1 MDTYNLPIDNLP
13 LDRALLQQ
21 IVWTTT
27 SNSTTSTTNNYNY
40 TINYN
45 YNRYVTNNTIM
56 DDIYDF
62 KFRYSDTISGLT
74 NYIYANDLV
83 TEIIHIMENF
93 YYEFEN
99 PQDFEDD
106 IYYIALDLLYTLV
119 NQNKEEQSFESML
132 SDENKY
138 PSLELDRIIKRIIK
152 NFHSLLILSDK
163 ESY

>member
-27 SNSTTSTTNNYNY
+27 SNSTISTTNNYNY

-83 TEIIHIMENF
+83 IEIIYIMENL

-106 IYYIALDLLYTLV
+106 IYYIVLDLLYTLV

-152 NFHSLLILSDK
+152 NFHSSLILSDK
-163 ESY
+163 ESC

>member
-27 SNSTTSTTNNYNY
+27 SNSTISTTNNYNY

-83 TEIIHIMENF
+83 IEIIYIMENL

-106 IYYIALDLLYTLV
+106 IYYIVLDLLYTLV

-132 SDENKY
+132 FDENKY

-152 NFHSLLILSDK
+152 NFHSSLILSDK
-163 ESY
+163 ESC

>member
-1 MDTYNLPIDNLP
+1 MDTYNLPIENLP

-74 NYIYANDLV
+74 NYIYANDLII
-83 TEIIHIMENF
+83 EIIYMMEDF

-106 IYYIALDLLYTLV
+106 IYYIVLDLLYTLV

-138 PSLELDRIIKRIIK
+138 PSLELDKIIKRIIK
-152 NFHSLLILSDK
+152 NFHSSLILSDK
-163 ESY
+163 ESC

>member
-1 MDTYNLPIDNLP
+1 MDTYNLPFNNTSQ
-13 LDRALLQQ
+13 QQ
-21 IVWTTT
+21 IVWTST
-27 SNSTTSTTNNYNY
+27 SNSTTAITNSNNYNY

-45 YNRYVTNNTIM
+45 YGGYVTNNIIM

-62 KFRYSDTISGLT
+62 KFLYNDTISGLKD
-74 NYIYANDLV
+74 YIYANDLII
-83 TEIIHIMENF
+83 EIIHIMENF

-106 IYYIALDLLYTLV
+106 IYYITLDLLYTLA
-119 NQNKEEQSFESML
+119 NQDKEKQSFESML
-132 SDENKY
+132 FDENKY
-138 PSLELDRIIKRIIK
+138 PSLELDKLIKRIIK